1 MPYDS
6 RYELDL
12 LRGTEEPRPWNLI
25 EIIEKYARK
34 TDILLDIGCGTAFKL
49 IQLADKVAKIYGI
62 EPNKEMRIKA
72 EENIGKE
79 RVSNIVLIEGKSERI
94 PFESNYFDIVT
105 CMVAPHITAEVHRIL
120 KPNGYAILEK
130 IGDRD
135 KWNFKQEFGSD
146 DKGYRGQ
153 FSDLPDG
160 ERERIYE
167 KEFGELFSE
176 VSVQNG
182 FWRTYYTM
190 SGLVLLLEQTP
201 AIRGYDTK
209 NDIEILDKIKRKY
222 STARGIET
230 TQNRI
235 LIIARK

>member
-130 IGDRD
+130 I
-135 KWNFKQEFGSD
+135 
-146 DKGYRGQ
+146 
-153 FSDLPDG
+153 
-160 ERERIYE
+160 YE